1 MSARLTDFF
10 LFGSTSRTSMSARL
24 TDDFFLVGSAC
35 SLGGRL
41 FTLAAMLVELRL
53 VIEWDEG

>member
-1 MSARLTDFF
+1 
-10 LFGSTSRTSMSARL
+10 MSARL